1 MSFNKSPFYIYPQVE
16 TAYDLNLSAA
26 LLRAS
31 CTTESEGTL
40 LANANK
46 FHKYLETD
54 DADFWMDGLSLAT
67 LMNDSSLKAP
77 NTKKTLRH
85 ISLTPIFA
93 RTSSFVANR
102 EGVWGATK
110 RMALLARRSCKNEND
125 YKALMNQLFNPSE
138 DVWSRI
144 IDLKIKIFSN
154 SLPPKNLLPIT
165 GDSVNLEF
173 EYKDHGF
180 DTDPRLL
187 KLLFPF
193 TFTNDTIPSPSS
205 KGLASLLDW
214 RCRIPPQHF
223 VALLDSY
230 LRLVSFSEVFHLMVS
245 CHTLVDLFKD
255 ASRGLHRDVSAAL
268 SSRNNKFRKLE
279 TGRDLKQIC
288 EKLVEHYI
296 SDSRL
301 LDMFSDALVN
311 KKIQFNLCTVAGLE
325 ALLLRL
331 KDSVEIRDI
340 FSSCTREH
348 QALLPNEF
356 ANGIKRN
363 LEFLNYSVRQR
374 RKPND
379 ISEQY
384 DQGYW
389 ARTITRARNAPGIVM
404 VSPVGATLFAGLA
417 SARRPGCT
425 FNEFQRELLNHGL
438 VVTDDYKDKI
448 FNDLKLLGLANDN
461 PDGDGGFLVRNPF
474 YKF

>member
-16 TAYDLNLSAA
+16 AAYDLNLSAA

-31 CTTESEGTL
+31 CTTESEGAL
-40 LANANK
+40 WANANK
-46 FHKYLETD
+46 FHKYLEKD
-54 DADFWMDGLSLAT
+54 VADFWEDELSLAT

-77 NTKKTLRH
+77 TTQKTLRH
-85 ISLTPIFA
+85 VSLTPILA

-102 EGVWGATK
+102 EGVWAATK
-110 RMALLARRSCKNEND
+110 RMSLLARRSCKNEND
-125 YKALMNQLFNPSE
+125 YKVLMKQLFNPSA

-144 IDLKIKIFSN
+144 IDTKIKIFSN
-154 SLPPKNLLPIT
+154 SLPKKDLLPIT
-165 GDSVNLEF
+165 GDSVNLEL

-180 DTDPRLL
+180 DADPRLL

-245 CHTLVDLFKD
+245 CHALVDLLKD
-255 ASRGLHRDVSAAL
+255 ASRGLKRDVSAAL
-268 SSRNNKFRKLE
+268 SSHDNKFRKLE
-279 TGRDLKQIC
+279 TGRDLQQIC
-288 EKLVEHYI
+288 EKLVQHYV

-301 LDMFSDALVN
+301 LVMFSDALVN
-311 KKIQFNLCTVAGLE
+311 NKIQFDMRTLEGLE
-325 ALLLRL
+325 ALLLHLRN
-331 KDSVEIRDI
+331 SGEIRDL
-340 FSSCTREH
+340 FSSSIREH
-348 QALLPNEF
+348 EALLPKEF

-363 LEFLNYSVRQR
+363 FEFLNYSVRQR

-389 ARTITRARNAPGIVM
+389 ARTTTRARNAPGIVM

-438 VVTDDYKDKI
+438 IVTDDYKDKI